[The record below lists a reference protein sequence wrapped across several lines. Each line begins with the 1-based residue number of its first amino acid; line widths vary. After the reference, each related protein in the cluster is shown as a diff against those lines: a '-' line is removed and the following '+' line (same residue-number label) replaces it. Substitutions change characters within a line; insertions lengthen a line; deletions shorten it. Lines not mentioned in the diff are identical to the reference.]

1 MNVMNMMRIQDE
13 VHKKLTKILG
23 ELTTSSSEIKTFDVV
38 LNFLIE
44 KYQST
49 KCF

>member
-1 MNVMNMMRIQDE
+1 MMRIKVE
-13 VHKKLTKILG
+13 VRKRLTKILG
-23 ELTTSSSEIKTFDVV
+23 ELTTRNSEIKTFDVV

-49 KCF
+49 K